1 MGFVIVIGKT
11 PKQQEKMK
19 KSVYGRRQREEEVQA
34 PGIGLSVHVSHS
46 LLASRHSILFYRLVP
61 SSSLQ
66 SKNGEEHRHCCQM
79 YFTLSGTE

>member
-1 MGFVIVIGKT
+1 MGGDN
-11 PKQQEKMK
+11 EK
-19 KSVYGRRQREEEVQA
+19 RRYMPR
-34 PGIGLSVHVSHS
+34 GLAFHLHVSHS
-46 LLASRHSILFYRLVP
+46 LLASRHSISILFYRLVP